1 MAISLATPVNAALPP
16 AQRIFGWQTHAS
28 LALTFV
34 VARLTRAGGIGA
46 AQRRKSMQRADRSGA
61 SAAVRSHG

>member
-46 AQRRKSMQRADRSGA
+46 APKIY
-61 SAAVRSHG
+61 AAG

>member
-28 LALTFV
+28 LALTSAV
-34 VARLTRAGGIGA
+34 VRLTRAGGIGA
-46 AQRRKSMQRADRSGA
+46 APKIY
-61 SAAVRSHG
+61 AAG